1 MGPDDIEARRR
12 ALQQSFAPRVE
23 RTRASINAAV
33 RTLACDGQELS
44 VAAIGRVAG
53 ISRATFY
60 AHYSGLD
67 GLARAVWQD
76 ACVAVDDLFRFDL
89 HTTPDAVPLVLGRLV
104 EHVADHRSLYAAVAA
119 LPVSKASYLANVR
132 AFADVIEQALD
143 DAPHDP
149 PGLHAAT
156 TARYM
161 ASAIY
166 GLLDAWVA
174 GELDLTEAE
183 LVEHLAVL
191 HPFWNDATGRLPS
204 TTCSDTRR
212 LTP

>member
-1 MGPDDIEARRR
+1 MDRDDTDARRR

-23 RTRASINAAV
+23 GTRASIIAAV

-67 GLARAVWQD
+67 GLARAVWQE
-76 ACVAVDDLFRFDL
+76 AFRAVDELFRFDL
-89 HTTPDAVPLVLGRLV
+89 HTTPDAVPLALGRLV
-104 EHVADHRSLYAAVAA
+104 EHFADHRSLYAAVAA

-132 AFADVIEQALD
+132 AFAGVIEEALND
-143 DAPHDP
+143 DPHQEN
-149 PGLHAAT
+149 GLQAAT
-156 TARYM
+156 TARYV
-161 ASAIY
+161 ASAVY
-166 GLLDAWVA
+166 GLLDAWIA
-174 GELDLTEAE
+174 GEIDLTEAE

-191 HPFWNDATGRLPS
+191 HPFWNDATGQPPS
-204 TTCSDTRR
+204 TVRNETHR

>member
-1 MGPDDIEARRR
+1 MDRDDTDARRR

-23 RTRASINAAV
+23 GTRASIIAAV

-67 GLARAVWQD
+67 GLARAVWQE
-76 ACVAVDDLFRFDL
+76 AFRAVDELFRFDL

-166 GLLDAWVA
+166 GLLDAWVT
-174 GELDLTEAE
+174 GEISLGEEELADHLTR
-183 LVEHLAVL
+183 L
-191 HPFWNDATGRLPS
+191 LPS
-204 TTCSDTRR
+204 WFSGVR
-212 LTP
+212 